1 MEINQLTKLIKK
13 KTGMRIQDFTLEK
26 MGIKYT
32 LYRYRV
38 LNDCLK
44 MQDYHSI
51 LFYTG
56 KSFEDLFPNPLA
68 GTPRKPITLNLRR
81 PPATTTN
88 AEVTPFAKPQVSQAK
103 PQATKKKD
111 AFAVPPEQEDTKKE
125 GDLTPPRTF
134 EFHDPFGGMMPD

>member
-1 MEINQLTKLIKK
+1 
-13 KTGMRIQDFTLEK
+13 MRIQDFTIEK

-56 KSFEDLFPNPLA
+56 KSFEDLFPNPLT
-68 GTPRKPITLNLRR
+68 GNRKPIPLNLHRR
-81 PPATTTN
+81 PTITA
-88 AEVTPFAKPQVSQAK
+88 PFAEPQVSQAK
-103 PQATKKKD
+103 SQAIPKKD
-111 AFAVPPEQEDTKKE
+111 VVPPKREDTKKE
-125 GDLTPPRTF
+125 GDFHPPRSF
-134 EFHDPFGGMMPD
+134 EFADPFEGMLPD

>member
-13 KTGMRIQDFTLEK
+13 KTGMRIQDFTIEK
-26 MGIKYT
+26 MGLKYT

-44 MQDYHSI
+44 MQDYHAI

-56 KSFEDLFPNPLA
+56 KTFEELFPNPLT

-81 PPATTTN
+81 PATATN
-88 AEVTPFAKPQVSQAK
+88 TAAPFTKPQVSQEDK
-103 PQATKKKD
+103 PATKKKD

-125 GDLTPPRTF
+125 GDLNPPRTF

>member
-13 KTGMRIQDFTLEK
+13 RTGMRIQDFTIEK

-44 MQDYHSI
+44 MQDYHTI

-56 KSFEDLFPNPLA
+56 KSFEELFPNPLVGA
-68 GTPRKPITLNLRR
+68 PRKPIPLNLHRR
-81 PPATTTN
+81 PATTI
-88 AEVTPFAKPQVSQAK
+88 AAPLAQ
-103 PQATKKKD
+103 PQAVQVKDQEAKKKD
-111 AFAVPPEQEDTKKE
+111 AKVTPKQEDTKKE
-125 GDLTPPRTF
+125 GELNPPRSF